1 MMRPFLLVS
10 LARFYAQMSHFLPI
24 CGDSIKLI
32 FNAAYIV
39 NKSIVYSL
47 NDSYMEREKRYSDK

>member
-1 MMRPFLLVS
+1 MRPFLLASV
-10 LARFYAQMSHFLPI
+10 ARFYAQMSLFLPV

-32 FNAAYIV
+32 FNAANIV

-47 NDSYMEREKRYSDK
+47 NDSYMERDN